1 MKNRLLHVASS
12 FAMTAAL
19 LMGAGGVAAFPSY
32 AVIDN
37 RSVPKPQVSAPVR
50 HAAPSVVP
58 REDGRVRGATRQ
70 DEELSSETIPASGPV
85 LSPPAPPG
93 REPIIRKEPVVIG
106 FPAPSSFA
114 TGSVLRLEPLST
126 CISCTTAGAAR
137 GRSGG
142 DATALRVLG
151 HDLSGG
157 RPIRKRGERG
167 ALVALPA
174 NSLAGLAVADW
185 TDTARVHGME
195 SSAWSRAA
203 LVDLS
208 LAGGELATVAVV
220 ESASNTTSRGS
231 VSHGDSATN
240 GVDLDVLRGM
250 FVVIVLHSESS
261 SDRSGRAYVAS
272 LDGRELLGQEQLG
285 TAIPI
290 EIPGVLPVPSMG
302 DRDRGRRFGGSG
314 ERQRRVGHIR
324 RSGWR
329 ADHYGVHR
337 AGPRGMSRSGIGF
350 AHAALIRFGGVD
362 GGCAGRCP
370 RAARGPH
377 RPG

>member
-12 FAMTAAL
+12 FAVTAAL

-37 RSVPKPQVSAPVR
+37 RSVSEPQVSAPVR
-50 HAAPSVVP
+50 HAAPRVVP
-58 REDGRVRGATRQ
+58 REVGRVRGATRQ
-70 DEELSSETIPASGPV
+70 GEEVTSETIPASGPA

-93 REPIIRKEPVVIG
+93 REPIIRKEPIVIG
-106 FPAPSSFA
+106 FPGPSSFA

-151 HDLSGG
+151 RDLSGR
-157 RPIRKRGERG
+157 RPIRNGGERG

-185 TDTARVHGME
+185 TAAARVHGME

-208 LAGGELATVAVV
+208 VAGGELATVAVF
-220 ESASNTTSRGS
+220 ESVSNTTSRGS

-272 LDGRELLGQEQLG
+272 LNGRELLGQEQLG

-290 EIPGVLPVPSMG
+290 EIPGVLRVSLLWVAAKEG
-302 DRDRGRRFGGSG
+302 VASAGVGSVSDVLGISG
-314 ERQRRVGHIR
+314 EAAGALTTTA
-324 RSGWR
+324 SSEP
-329 ADHYGVHR
+329 AR
-337 AGPRGMSRSGIGF
+337 AG
-350 AHAALIRFGGVD
+350 
-362 GGCAGRCP
+362 
-370 RAARGPH
+370 
-377 RPG
+377 